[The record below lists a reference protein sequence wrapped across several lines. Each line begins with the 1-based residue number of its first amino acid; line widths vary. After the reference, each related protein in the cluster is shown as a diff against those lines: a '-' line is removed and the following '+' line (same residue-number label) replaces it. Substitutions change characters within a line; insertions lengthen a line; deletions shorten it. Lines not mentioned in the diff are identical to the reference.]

1 MKKLF
6 LLVVVFTSVQLFA
19 QTNTEKEVLSVSK
32 QIFRL
37 EVENKIDSLENLM
50 HEKLTVVNS
59 KGETLNKQQY
69 IATFR
74 SGSFV
79 HNSIDIEEN
88 TVSLIDNIATVA
100 GKGNFNITAA
110 GNNLIRHL
118 SYIEVFIKTKTGW
131 KLFALKAS
139 VLPN

>member
-1 MKKLF
+1 MI
-6 LLVVVFTSVQLFA
+6 VFASVSLHA
-19 QTNTEKEVLSVSK
+19 QTKEEKDVLSVSK

-37 EVENKIDSLENLM
+37 EVQNKIDSLENLM

-59 KGETLNKQQY
+59 KGETLNKDQY

-88 TVSLIDNIATVA
+88 TVSLVDKIATVA

-110 GNNLIRHL
+110 GNNVIRHL
-118 SYIEVFIKTKTGW
+118 SYIEVFTKTNTGW

-139 VLPN
+139 ILPN

>member
-1 MKKLF
+1 MKKL
-6 LLVVVFTSVQLFA
+6 LLIVIVFASVSLHA
-19 QTNTEKEVLSVSK
+19 QTKEEKDVLSVSK

-37 EVENKIDSLENLM
+37 EVQNKIDSLENLM

-59 KGETLNKQQY
+59 KGETLNKDQY

-79 HNSIDIEEN
+79 HNSIDLEEN
-88 TVSLIDNIATVA
+88 TVSLMDKIATVA
-100 GKGNFNITAA
+100 GKVNFNITAG
-110 GNNLIRHL
+110 GNNVIRHL
-118 SYIEVFIKTKTGW
+118 SYIEVFTKTNTGW

-139 VLPN
+139 ILPN